1 MFSGPDGVL
10 AIYQRSKKPR
20 DHLWNAW
27 VCRPVAAVLVYL
39 LRATPITPNQITFL
53 SLFTSLAGN
62 AALLLVGGAAGP
74 LLAAL
79 LVELAFILDCVDGQ
93 LARIRGTASPV
104 GGYLDFFMDEVKAVA
119 LVAAVAGHLAQRAHG
134 AESGPLGASALQW
147 MALGLAGAVLVATG
161 VSLTTFMR
169 RAEYVTYVQ
178 RRRGQPVVPPPS
190 DPGEVAHVA
199 PPPRRSLVGRLVG
212 MAEWGGRAV
221 VHYPQWLWI
230 PALLDRMEWFLVPY
244 LCAHALYL
252 GRSGLMVL
260 WNLGGSGGDAA
271 RAS

>member
-10 AIYQRSKKPR
+10 TIYQRSKKPR
-20 DHLWNAW
+20 DHLWNAR

-39 LRATPITPNQITFL
+39 LRGTPVTPNQVTFL
-53 SLFTSLAGN
+53 SLFTALAAN
-62 AALLLVGGAAGP
+62 AVLLGVRGAVGP
-74 LLAAL
+74 ILAAL

-119 LVAAVAGHLAQRAHG
+119 LVASVAGHLALRALTNDPT
-134 AESGPLGASALQW
+134 GPLGWSALAW
-147 MALGLAGAVLVATG
+147 LAVGLAGAVVVATG

-169 RAEYVTYVQ
+169 RPEYVTHVQ
-178 RRRGQPVVPPPS
+178 RRRGQPIVPPPS
-190 DPGEVAHVA
+190 DPGEVAHSA
-199 PPPRRSLVGRLVG
+199 PPPRNSLPGRLVG
-212 MAEWGGRAV
+212 LAEWGGRAV

-230 PALLDRMEWFLVPY
+230 PALFDRMEWFLLPY
-244 LCAHALYL
+244 LAAHALYL

-260 WNLGGSGGDAA
+260 WNLG
-271 RAS
+271 RP